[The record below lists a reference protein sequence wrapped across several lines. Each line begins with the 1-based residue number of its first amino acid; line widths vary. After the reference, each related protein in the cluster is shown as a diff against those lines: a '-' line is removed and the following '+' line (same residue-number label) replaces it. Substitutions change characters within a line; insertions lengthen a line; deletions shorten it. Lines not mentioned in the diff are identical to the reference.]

1 MRVEGAWEGEEDVG
15 WKPSECPAAPRRA
28 GQGGQQSLSRNH
40 LVVGPAAQ
48 EWTHLV
54 PLPP

>member
-1 MRVEGAWEGEEDVG
+1 MREEGAWEGEEDVG
-15 WKPSECPAAPRRA
+15 QKPTDCPAALRRG
-28 GQGGQQSLSRNH
+28 GQGGQQSLRRNH

-54 PLPP
+54 SLPP